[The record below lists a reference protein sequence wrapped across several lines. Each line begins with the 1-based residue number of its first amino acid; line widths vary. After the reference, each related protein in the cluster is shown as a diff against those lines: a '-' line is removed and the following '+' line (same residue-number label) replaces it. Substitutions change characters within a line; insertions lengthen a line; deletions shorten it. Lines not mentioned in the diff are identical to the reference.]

1 MSRIKLKKSEYPSKI
16 GCLIT
21 NCLTMS
27 DKARYQG
34 GYKNCPN
41 LTWKTENREKYDI
54 KLDRYG
60 NIKSVYEIKE

>member
-1 MSRIKLKKSEYPSKI
+1 M
-16 GCLIT
+16 C
-21 NCLTMS
+21 

-54 KLDRYG
+54 ELDRYG
-60 NIKSVYEIKE
+60 NIKSVYEIKQ